1 MLATGIDVIEIAR
14 IERTLNQ
21 HGERFLERIFTPQE
35 ILKLHRQPSEVAARF
50 AAKEAVAKTL
60 GVGLRLLSPIGIRWH
75 EVEILNTPSGRPT
88 IALNGYAQSLAQ
100 SQNLTEWA
108 ISLTHDG
115 GLAIASV
122 VALGR

>member
-21 HGERFLERIFTPQE
+21 HGERFLERIFTPRE

-50 AAKEAVAKTL
+50 AAKEAVAKIL

-100 SQNLTEWA
+100 SQHLDEWA